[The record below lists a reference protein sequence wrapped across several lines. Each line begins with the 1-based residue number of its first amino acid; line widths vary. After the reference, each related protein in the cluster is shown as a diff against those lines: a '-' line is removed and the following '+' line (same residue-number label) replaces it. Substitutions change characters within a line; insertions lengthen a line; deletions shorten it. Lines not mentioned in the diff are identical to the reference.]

1 MTKQK
6 MIKALLA
13 KFPDGQTIKRKDI
26 PKLIGLVWDEA
37 QKAMAEEF
45 RADVP
50 DFMRDIFDK
59 GEPL

>member
-26 PKLIGLVWDEA
+26 PKLISLVWDVA

-45 RADVP
+45 RAVVP
-50 DFMRDIFDK
+50 DFMRGKFDK